1 MLMVF
6 TDLDGTLLDHHDY
19 SFTAAE
25 PALARLRA
33 ADVPLILVSSKTFAE
48 LVGYQKVLGIH
59 QPFIAENGGAICI
72 PRGYFPTDDDLPAL
86 EPMDGYAVELLSP
99 PYDELVA
106 RLAGVRREQGFRF
119 RGFADMDDAEV
130 AELTGLSLEAAGRAR
145 TRLCSEPILWQDSD
159 EARTLFEDWLATQG
173 LRALQGGR
181 FLHVLGQ
188 TDKGAAMSR
197 LINRYLQAGFEPPY
211 SIALGDSANDLD
223 MLRCADQAV
232 VVSNPHGHAIERDT
246 LPQAFFT
253 EGVGPVGWGQ
263 AVDSLLN
270 HYEDRQHG

>member
-1 MLMVF
+1 MVF

-19 SFTAAE
+19 GFTAAE
-25 PALARLRA
+25 PALARLKA
-33 ADVPLILVSSKTFAE
+33 ADVPLILVSSKTYAE
-48 LVGYQKVLGIH
+48 LVEYQKLLGIH

-72 PRGYFPTDDDLPAL
+72 PRGYFRTVDELPAL
-86 EPMDGYAVELLSP
+86 DPLDGYAVELLSP
-99 PYDELVA
+99 AYADLVA
-106 RLAGVRREQGFRF
+106 RLAAVREAQGFRF
-119 RGFADMDDAEV
+119 RGFADMDNAEV
-130 AELTGLSLEAAGRAR
+130 AGLTGLSLEAAARAR

-159 EARTLFEDWLATQG
+159 EARAAFEDWLQSQG

-181 FLHVLGQ
+181 FLSVLGR

-197 LINRYLQAGFEPPY
+197 LIDRYLKAGFEAPY

-223 MLRCADQAV
+223 MLRHADHAV
-232 VVSNPHGHAIERDT
+232 VVNNPHGHAIERDA

-253 EGVGPVGWGQ
+253 EGIGPVGWGQ
-263 AVDSLLN
+263 AVETLLD